1 MEKASLLTL
10 AWSIKLSLPFNVWAK
25 TSFQWFFFNTLTLK
39 SFCFSKLW
47 KFQIC
52 VSSYFTVERFGLRAS
67 YLFLWR
73 STNKR
78 FWGKV
83 EQFEFHQ
90 PRLKKSHKIICKWHF
105 ITEKKLLFC
114 ENSKKVKVLKAT
126 YFSRGK
132 VSGAMW
138 RCVISCVGPGPV
150 YST

>member
-10 AWSIKLSLPFNVWAK
+10 AWSIKPSLPFNVWAK
-25 TSFQWFFFNTLTLK
+25 TSFQWFFFNILTLK

-90 PRLKKSHKIICKWHF
+90 PRLKKLHKVIAICKWHF
-105 ITEKKLLFC
+105 ITKKNYSFVKILTRLRFWRPHIFQGEKFPGLC
-114 ENSKKVKVLKAT
+114 GA
-126 YFSRGK
+126 
-132 VSGAMW
+132 VSS
-138 RCVISCVGPGPV
+138 VV
-150 YST
+150 